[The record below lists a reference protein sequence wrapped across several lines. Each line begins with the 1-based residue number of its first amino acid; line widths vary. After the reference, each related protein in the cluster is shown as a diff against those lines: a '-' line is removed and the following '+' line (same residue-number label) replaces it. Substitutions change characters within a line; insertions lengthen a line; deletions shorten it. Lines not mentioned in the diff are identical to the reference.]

1 MHIHVNYEIIV
12 VLLANNQGHIM
23 YKILLLLAGGG
34 IGTVAR
40 FLVADY
46 THKYYLGNFP
56 LGTLVV
62 NMLGSFIIGLL
73 WGLFDMQNLSHGV
86 RAFLFIGILGGFTT
100 FSAYAIESYH
110 MFKDGD
116 IKLAML
122 NVMANNVLSIGMVIL
137 GIMLSSNLQKV

>member
-1 MHIHVNYEIIV
+1 
-12 VLLANNQGHIM
+12 M

-40 FLVADY
+40 YVVSDY

-56 LGTLVV
+56 LGTLAV

-73 WGLFDMQNLSHGV
+73 WGLFDTENMSHSL

-100 FSAYAIESYH
+100 FSTYALDSYT
-110 MFKDGD
+110 MFKDGEF
-116 IKLAML
+116 KLALL
-122 NVMANNVLSIGMVIL
+122 NIMANNVLSIGMVLL
-137 GIMLSSNLQKV
+137 GLITTNLMQKI